1 MEAQGIAYSDVLKE
15 AQDLGF
21 AEADPSADVDGYDV
35 QSKIA
40 ILAKLGFGGVVKPAD
55 IPTIGISRISTV
67 DLEYAKMMDSTI
79 KLLGVAKLLKE
90 ADDKGNPAEISVF
103 VSPVVVPRKNVI
115 ASISGATNLVNVR
128 SSNLMDSAY
137 VGQGAGRFPTANSVV
152 NDIVQLARG
161 EAPVDPFKADKKVV
175 LQTDFQSHFF
185 VRIKIS
191 DGVGIIRAIGQLA
204 EEANVSIF
212 SILQSPIVDHHNVE
226 FVVTTDISL
235 LSQVREMCQ
244 NIGKLSF
251 VQEEPLFIPIL

>member
-55 IPTIGISRISTV
+55 IPTIGISR
-67 DLEYAKMMDSTI
+67 MMDSTI